1 MDEAMIRVCDV
12 PTRSAK
18 RERSVITASA
28 GEVVAQQQLSSP
40 CIAGGNEAGE
50 ALSKRHCCFLL
61 GFGSDF
67 KRTLR
72 QSTGRTKELNR
83 RVINQLHGHI
93 EGQA

>member
-28 GEVVAQQQLSSP
+28 GEVVEQQQLSSP

-50 ALSKRHCCFLL
+50 AL
-61 GFGSDF
+61 
-67 KRTLR
+67 
-72 QSTGRTKELNR
+72 
-83 RVINQLHGHI
+83 
-93 EGQA
+93 